1 MQNTGQIVRAKSEK
15 DFTLISNK
23 LLQDCS
29 MSFEEKGMLVFLLS
43 LPEDW
48 VLYKSNLHEKTNQP
62 KGTVDRVFKLLQ
74 DKGYI
79 VSVRVID
86 EKTKVFQ
93 GWNHVVYESP
103 TTEDSRH
110 RQTPESENADI
121 GQTTP
126 IQIHSI
132 TNTHINKTK
141 KENIKRKKV
150 DFEPPTLDE
159 VKRYFIENGYSPI
172 KGEQAFNYYSSS
184 NWVDKN
190 NKQVL
195 NWKLKMQMWF
205 KPEDKIDVSKMA
217 FEVEN
222 PESYEGYNKWLHVD
236 PKYTK
241 SLDEKNIWRYKAK
254 PIGFK

>member
-1 MQNTGQIVRAKSEK
+1 MNNTGKIVRAKTDS
-15 DFTLISNK
+15 DFTVISNK

-29 MSFEEKGMLVFLLS
+29 MSFEEKGLLVFLLS
-43 LPEDW
+43 LPNDW
-48 VLYKSNLHEKTNQP
+48 ILFKSNLHEKTNQS

-79 VSVRVID
+79 VSVKIID
-86 EKTKVFQ
+86 KNTKLFK
-93 GWNHVVYESP
+93 GWNHVVYEQPVNDEVRHQDLP
-103 TTEDSRH
+103 TSGF
-110 RQTPESENADI
+110 ADI
-121 GQTTP
+121 GKSQP

-132 TNTHINKTK
+132 TNTHIDKIK

-150 DFEPPTLDE
+150 DFEPPTIDE

-172 KGEQAFNYYSSS
+172 KGEQAYNYYSSS
-184 NWVDKN
+184 NWIDKN
-190 NKQVL
+190 NKPVL
-195 NWKLKMQMWF
+195 NWKLKMQLWF

-222 PESYEGYNKWLHVD
+222 PEQYEGYNQWLHVD
-236 PKYTK
+236 TKYTK
-241 SLDEKNIWRYKAK
+241 SLDENKIWRYKAK

>member
-1 MQNTGQIVRAKSEK
+1 MSKEVIGYGAYVPFHVLSCTDITSSDKLVYAVISGLSSERGWCWASNETIAKKVCLKKDSVSKIISKLVEKKFVKRREIRDERGEIVERRLSINHIIAPTLSDFDENPIGLKSDTSSIK
-15 DFTLISNK
+15 LRISI
-23 LLQDCS
+23 
-29 MSFEEKGMLVFLLS
+29 
-43 LPEDW
+43 ED
-48 VLYKSNLHEKTNQP
+48 E
-62 KGTVDRVFKLLQ
+62 
-74 DKGYI
+74 I
-79 VSVRVID
+79 
-86 EKTKVFQ
+86 
-93 GWNHVVYESP
+93 
-103 TTEDSRH
+103 EDS
-110 RQTPESENADI
+110 NNI
-121 GQTTP
+121 
-126 IQIHSI
+126 
-132 TNTHINKTK
+132 K

>member
-1 MQNTGQIVRAKSEK
+1 MSKEVIGYGAYVPFHVLSCTDITSSDKLVYAVISGLSSERGWCWASNETIAKKVCLKKDSVSKIISKLVEKKFVKRREIRDERGEIVERRLSINHIIAPTLSDFDENPIGLKSDTSSIK
-15 DFTLISNK
+15 LRISI
-23 LLQDCS
+23 
-29 MSFEEKGMLVFLLS
+29 
-43 LPEDW
+43 ED
-48 VLYKSNLHEKTNQP
+48 E
-62 KGTVDRVFKLLQ
+62 
-74 DKGYI
+74 I
-79 VSVRVID
+79 
-86 EKTKVFQ
+86 
-93 GWNHVVYESP
+93 
-103 TTEDSRH
+103 EDS
-110 RQTPESENADI
+110 NNI
-121 GQTTP
+121 
-126 IQIHSI
+126 
-132 TNTHINKTK
+132 K

-217 FEVEN
+217 FEIEN

>member
-1 MQNTGQIVRAKSEK
+1 MNNTGQIIRAKGDR

-29 MSFEEKGMLVFLLS
+29 MSFEEKGLLVFLLS
-43 LPEDW
+43 LPSDW
-48 VLYKSNLHEKTNQP
+48 ILFKSTLHEKTNQP
-62 KGTVDRVFKLLQ
+62 KGTVDRVFKCLQ

-79 VSVRVID
+79 VSVKVID
-86 EKTKVFQ
+86 EKTKVFK
-93 GWNHVVYESP
+93 GWNHVVYEDPINTESRYEHEP
-103 TTEDSRH
+103 TPTNPDVGQSR
-110 RQTPESENADI
+110 
-121 GQTTP
+121 P

-132 TNTHINKTK
+132 TNTHIDKIK

-184 NWVDKN
+184 NWMDKN
-190 NKQVL
+190 NKPVL
-195 NWKLKMQMWF
+195 NWKLKMQIWF

-222 PESYEGYNKWLHVD
+222 PEQYEGYNKWLHVD
-236 PKYTK
+236 AKYTK
-241 SLDEKNIWRYKAK
+241 SLDDQNIWRYKAK